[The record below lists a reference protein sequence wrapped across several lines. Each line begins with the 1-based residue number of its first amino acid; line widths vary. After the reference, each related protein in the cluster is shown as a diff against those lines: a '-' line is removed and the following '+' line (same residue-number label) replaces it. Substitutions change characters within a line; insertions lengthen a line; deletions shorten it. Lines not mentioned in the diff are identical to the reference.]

1 MMAWLLTKCNT
12 EENCLPLVSAQQ
24 SYRLSQGRP
33 WGASQS
39 SKSAEKPPGY
49 PLDPQRSVTYKFLPA
64 HCSSPVSE
72 AQSSPLECLSDLKH
86 MADDVDSLSSPPTS
100 LVQGPRPSFRK
111 LPPAD
116 KRSESSDRSDGKI
129 STFPGLEIDVPC
141 GLPFSVSVSDDVR

>member
-1 MMAWLLTKCNT
+1 
-12 EENCLPLVSAQQ
+12 
-24 SYRLSQGRP
+24 
-33 WGASQS
+33 
-39 SKSAEKPPGY
+39 
-49 PLDPQRSVTYKFLPA
+49 
-64 HCSSPVSE
+64 
-72 AQSSPLECLSDLKH
+72 

-141 GLPFSVSVSDDVR
+141 GLPFSMKDSLFELDSIDIPKTSYMTDV